1 MEENKERVKFRGEVS
16 KIFAPKCEEDRTNGK
31 WYSLSVKVIE
41 DIKGRTKPNPIWQTV
56 KVVGNMPTMVVGEEY
71 EFSCYENVDT
81 KYGLQYAT
89 VFVKRTDIVLQD
101 DANGKDFL
109 RRVMTEKQFIS
120 LYELTDT
127 PIKYLEAGDIDFLAQ
142 GKGFGKASAEKLVK
156 KYEMNKGRANEYIE
170 LAPYDLTDSEIER
183 IVKAYG
189 DTLAAKNAIERDV
202 YSLIKTV
209 DGIGFK
215 KADDIAMRMGM
226 DKNDPR
232 RVKAYIVYLLETV
245 ANDEGSTWVWLDN
258 LIDQCVNVLEFPYYT
273 EKEMDDADDRIIECI
288 KEMLDQDIIWSDTRH
303 EKIALVEYRTLER
316 NIAKELIRIKYGIS
330 NLTSSDVDGKLNEL
344 GEKQGWFL
352 NEQQVEGAKAV
363 VNESLVVS
371 IGKAGCVDCDTEYF
385 NGSEWVKISEYKQG
399 DKVLQYN
406 KDGTAE
412 LVYPTDYIKLP
423 EETLYHFK
431 TKYGLNQ
438 CLSLEH
444 RVIYRTSK
452 GHLAEITMEELM
464 KRHEENSQG
473 FSGRF
478 YTTFNYEGGG
488 INLTDEEIRVMCAV
502 ICDGTFNKERDSN
515 WCRINLK
522 KQRKKDR
529 IKLLLE
535 KAKIPYEIEE
545 KHGTGEGYTV
555 YKFYAPRREKVFT
568 SYWYNCNKEQF
579 KVICDEINNWDGSFK
594 KQNCFSTSIKETAD
608 FIQFAYA
615 CIGERATIKTAD
627 RIGEKYKNG
636 YIRKSLEYTVNHT
649 SRNIIGMCNKAI
661 NKDKK
666 VEISPYKTKDGFKY
680 CFKVPSTMLV
690 LRRGDR
696 IFITGNSGKTSSIN
710 GGIES
715 FDTPPVLSQCAL
727 SGKCAD
733 NLKNVTGREASTIHR
748 LLGFNPAINGFCYDK
763 DYKLN
768 GEMFILDEVGMCN
781 LRILYSLLQAIP
793 IGAKLVMLGDTAQL
807 PPIGVGNF
815 LQDVIKSGVI
825 TVNELTKVN
834 RQAEGSRI
842 KTLSFDIASG
852 KQFYKKGEQFEREE
866 GDLKTIIYNDKTL
879 IPERVIREF
888 FKMKQDENAQI
899 EDMAIICST
908 REKGALSCLA
918 LNRQVQDRLINKQA
932 RGDKY
937 AVKNENRDNEIRF
950 YEGDRILNE
959 KNNYK
964 VPIYSPKP
972 NGELWDV
979 DEDGNPV
986 TAPLFNGQV
995 GTVTKVIRGDRRKND
1010 FLIVEFDTSYEPLVI
1025 DMGLLNNCSLGYAL
1039 TVHKIQ
1045 GLTVPYT
1052 ICAFDYSAYK
1062 MLSKELVYTALT
1074 RAKKKAIIV
1083 AEGDALRYAIGR
1095 SAIVNVNTFLKDFLI
1110 EEDNK
1115 VKNGEIV
1122 FETKN
1127 EVRAIVPPPRLSDD
1141 DITYPCE
1148 LEDCEDMEGEDFAKD
1163 YELSLDDLILRQ
1175 NDIFDK

>member
-1 MEENKERVKFRGEVS
+1 MEENKERIKFKAVVS
-16 KIFAPKCEEDRTNGK
+16 KIFSPKYEEDRTNGV
-31 WYSLSVKVIE
+31 WYSLSAKVVE
-41 DIKGRTKPNPIWQTV
+41 DIEGTTKPDYRWGTV
-56 KVVGNMPTMVVGEEY
+56 RITGNMPTMVLGEEY
-71 EFSCYENVDT
+71 EFTCHENIDP
-81 KYGLQYAT
+81 KYGLQYKVA
-89 VFVKRTDIVLQD
+89 FVKRSDIVLQD

-109 RRVMTEKQFIS
+109 RRIMTENQFKA
-120 LYELTDT
+120 LYDLTDT
-127 PIKYLEAGDIDFLAQ
+127 PIKYLEEGDVDFLAQ
-142 GKGFGKASAEKLVK
+142 AKGLGKASAEKLIK
-156 KYEMNKGRANEYIE
+156 KYENNKGKANEYIE

-189 DTLAAKNAIERDV
+189 DVLAAKNAIERDV

-215 KADDIAMRMGM
+215 KADDIAMRIGM

-232 RVKAYIVYLLETV
+232 RIKAYIVYLLETV

-273 EKEMDDADDRIIECI
+273 EKEMDATDDKIIQCI
-288 KEMLDQDIIWSDTRH
+288 KEMLDKDILWSDTRH
-303 EKIALVEYRTLER
+303 EKVALVEYRTLER
-316 NIAKELIRIKYGIS
+316 NIAKELIRIKYGES
-330 NLTSSDVDGKLNEL
+330 TLTSSDIDGKLKEL
-344 GEKQGWFL
+344 GDRQGWYL
-352 NEQQVEGAKAV
+352 NEEQVKSAKNI
-363 VNESLVVS
+363 VNESLIVTT
-371 IGKAGCVDCDTEYF
+371 GRAGCVDCDTEYF
-385 NGSEWVKISEYKQG
+385 NGTKWVKISEYKQG

-406 KDGTAE
+406 ADGTAE
-412 LVYPTDYIKLP
+412 LVYPNDYIKLP
-423 EETLYHFK
+423 EDTLYHFK

-452 GHLAEITMEELM
+452 GNLAEITMEELM
-464 KRHEENSQG
+464 KRHEENAQG
-473 FSGRF
+473 FYGRF
-478 YTTFNYEGGG
+478 YTTFNYEGEG
-488 INLTDEEIRVMCAV
+488 IDLTDEEIRVMCAV
-502 ICDGTFNKERDSN
+502 ICDGTFNKKENSN
-515 WCRINLK
+515 WCRVNLK

-535 KAKIPYEIEE
+535 KANIPYEVEE

-568 SYWYNCNKEQF
+568 SYWYNCNKKQF
-579 KVICDEINNWDGSFK
+579 KIICDEINNWDGRFK
-594 KQNCFSTSIKETAD
+594 EQNDFTTAIKETAD

-615 CIGERATIKTAD
+615 CIGERATIRTTD
-627 RIGEKYKNG
+627 RVGEEFKDY
-636 YIRKSLEYTVNHT
+636 YIRKSLEYTVTHT
-649 SRNIIGMCNKAI
+649 SRNIIGMGNKAI
-661 NKDKK
+661 DKDKK
-666 VEISPYKTKDGFKY
+666 VKIVPYKTKDGFKY

-690 LRRGDR
+690 LRREDR
-696 IFITGNSGKTSSIN
+696 IFITGNCGKTASLN

-715 FDTPPVLSQCAL
+715 FDISPSLSQCAL

-748 LLGFNPAINGFCYDK
+748 LLGFNPMTSGFCHDK
-763 DYKLN
+763 DYKLF

-793 IGAKLVMLGDTAQL
+793 SGAKFVMLGDTAQL

-815 LQDVIKSGVI
+815 LQDVIRSGVI
-825 TVNELTKVN
+825 TVNELTKVH
-834 RQAEGSRI
+834 RQAEESRI
-842 KTLSFDIASG
+842 KTLSFDIADG
-852 KQFYKKGEQFEREE
+852 KQFYKKGEEFEREE
-866 GDLKTIIYNDKTL
+866 GDLKTVIYRDKTL
-879 IPERVIREF
+879 IPERVVREF
-888 FKMKQDENAQI
+888 FKMKQDMNAQI
-899 EDMAIICST
+899 EDLAIICST

-918 LNRQVQDRLINKQA
+918 LNREVQNRLINKQA

-937 AVKNENRDNEIRF
+937 AVKNENRENEIRF

-964 VPIYSPKP
+964 VPIYSPQP
-972 NGELWDV
+972 DGSIMELDENGEV
-979 DEDGNPV
+979 V
-986 TAPLFNGQV
+986 VAPLFNGQV
-995 GTVTKVIRGDRRKND
+995 GTVTKVIRGAKRKED
-1010 FLIVEFDTSYEPLVI
+1010 LLVVEFDSSYDPLII
-1025 DMGLLNNCSLGYAL
+1025 DMGQLSNCSLGYAL
-1039 TVHKIQ
+1039 TCFKCQ
-1045 GLTVPYT
+1045 GMTIPYT
-1052 ICAFDYSAYK
+1052 VCAFDYSAYK

-1074 RAKKKAIIV
+1074 RAKEKAVIV
-1083 AEGDALRYAIGR
+1083 AESDALRYAISR

-1148 LEDCEDMEGEDFAKD
+1148 LEKCENEENSDFAKD
-1163 YELSLDDLILRQ
+1163 YELSLDDLILGQ